1 MSWSIVRGVVEC
13 IKKIIILVKDNYIYN
28 NIELHKG
35 DTLRVS
41 ELNEKNNLIRG
52 FSKDKNDVIEIN
64 LNLVKILVGFSK
76 V

>member
-1 MSWSIVRGVVEC
+1 M
-13 IKKIIILVKDNYIYN
+13 KDNYIYN

-52 FSKDKNDVIEIN
+52 FSKDKNDIIEIN

>member
-1 MSWSIVRGVVEC
+1 M
-13 IKKIIILVKDNYIYN
+13 KDNYIYN

>member
-13 IKKIIILVKDNYIYN
+13 IKKFIILVKDNYIYN

-52 FSKDKNDVIEIN
+52 FSKDKNDIIEIN